1 MQFTAVHADGSWSV
15 GVTAAQVSA
24 WPAGTVNIAVSGES
38 SAENPVSIT
47 HPVMVDLT
55 PAAIT
60 INTIATDDVINA
72 AEKGAD
78 LTLSGTTTN
87 VEPGQTVTVTFGGKN
102 YTASVAS
109 DGSWTATVPAADLA
123 ALPEGSASAQASVSN
138 INGNSASAVHNYSVD
153 SSAPT
158 IIINTVASDNIVNAS
173 EADAGV
179 TVSGSTTAEAG
190 QIVTITLNSPTVQT
204 YQATVQADGSWSINI
219 PAADLEALTDG
230 SHTLTATVNDKA
242 GNPASTTHNL
252 AVDLTVPVLTI
263 NTIAGDDIINAAEHG
278 QALVISGSS
287 TGGEVGDVVSVT
299 LNSKTYTTTLDAS
312 GNWSVDM
319 RDPKHRR
326 DVCPRIAWMPQGLG
340 KNLYHTLS
348 VYENVDFFARLFG
361 HDKAEREVRIN
372 ELLTSTGL
380 APFRDRPAGKLS
392 GGMKQK
398 LGLCCA
404 LIHDPEL
411 LILDEPT
418 TGVDP
423 LSRAQFWDLI
433 DSIRQ
438 RQSNM
443 SVLVATAYME
453 EAERFDWLVA
463 MNAGEVLATGSAEE
477 LRQQTQ
483 SATLEEAF
491 INLLPQAQRQ
501 AHQAVVIPPY
511 QPENAEIAIEARDLT
526 MRFGSF
532 VAVDHVNFRI
542 PRGEIFGFLG
552 SNGCGKSTTMKML
565 TGLLPASEGEAW
577 LFGQPVDPKDIDTR
591 RRVGYMSQ
599 AFSLYNELTVRQNLE
614 LHARLFH
621 IPEAEI
627 PARVAEMSERFKLND
642 VEDVLPESLPLGIRQ
657 RLSLAV
663 AVIHRPE
670 MLILDEP
677 TSGVDPVA
685 RDMFWQLMVDLSRQ
699 DKVTIFI
706 STHFMNEAERC
717 DRISLMHAGKVLASG
732 TPQELVEKR
741 GAASLEEAFIAYL
754 QEAAGQSSEAEAPPV
769 VHDAT
774 HAPRQGFSLRRLFS
788 YSRREALE
796 LRRDP
801 VRSTLALMGTVILML
816 IMGYGISM
824 DVENLRFA
832 VLDRDQTVSS
842 QAWTLNLSGS
852 RYFIEQPPLTSYDEL
867 DRRMRAGDI
876 TVAIE
881 IPPNFGRDIARGTP
895 VELGVWIDGAMPSR
909 AETVKGYV
917 QAMHQSWLQD
927 VASRQSTP
935 SSQSGLMNIETRY
948 RYNPDVKSLPAI
960 VPAVIPLL
968 LMMIPSMLS
977 ALSVVREK
985 ELGSIINLYVTPT
998 TRSEFLLGKQLPY
1011 IALGM
1016 LNFFLL
1022 CGLSVFVFGVPH
1034 KGSFLT
1040 LTLAALLYIII
1051 ATGMGLLIS
1060 TFMKSQIAAIFGT
1073 AIITLIPATQFSG
1086 MIDPVAS
1093 LEGPGR
1099 WIGEVY
1105 PTSHFLTIARGTFS
1119 KALDLTD
1126 LWQLFIPLLIAIP
1139 LVMGL
1144 SILLLKKQE
1153 G

>member
-1 MQFTAVHADGSWSV
+1 MRGVEQDTHLPVALLEHVGQRFGTTVALRDITLSIPARQMVGLIGPDGV
-15 GVTAAQVSA
+15 GKSSLLSL
-24 WPAGTVNIAVSGES
+24 ISGARVIEQG
-38 SAENPVSIT
+38 N
-47 HPVMVDLT
+47 VMVL
-55 PAAIT
+55 
-60 INTIATDDVINA
+60 
-72 AEKGAD
+72 
-78 LTLSGTTTN
+78 
-87 VEPGQTVTVTFGGKN
+87 GG
-102 YTASVAS
+102 
-109 DGSWTATVPAADLA
+109 
-123 ALPEGSASAQASVSN
+123 
-138 INGNSASAVHNYSVD
+138 
-153 SSAPT
+153 
-158 IIINTVASDNIVNAS
+158 
-173 EADAGV
+173 
-179 TVSGSTTAEAG
+179 
-190 QIVTITLNSPTVQT
+190 
-204 YQATVQADGSWSINI
+204 
-219 PAADLEALTDG
+219 
-230 SHTLTATVNDKA
+230 
-242 GNPASTTHNL
+242 
-252 AVDLTVPVLTI
+252 
-263 NTIAGDDIINAAEHG
+263 
-278 QALVISGSS
+278 
-287 TGGEVGDVVSVT
+287 
-299 LNSKTYTTTLDAS
+299 
-312 GNWSVDM
+312 DM
-319 RDPKHRR
+319 RDARHRR
-326 DVCPRIAWMPQGLG
+326 DVCPKIAWMPQGLG

-361 HDKAEREVRIN
+361 HDKAERENRIN
-372 ELLTSTGL
+372 ELLRSTGL
-380 APFRDRPAGKLS
+380 DPFRDRPAGKLS

-404 LIHDPEL
+404 LIHDPQL

-423 LSRAQFWDLI
+423 LSRAQFWALI

-438 RQSNM
+438 RQPEM

-463 MNAGEVLATGSAEE
+463 MNAGEVLATGSAAE
-477 LRQQTQ
+477 LKAQTRSQ
-483 SATLEEAF
+483 TLEQAF
-491 INLLPQAQRQ
+491 IALLPEAQRK
-501 AHQAVVIPPY
+501 AHKEVIIAPRNA
-511 QPENAEIAIEARDLT
+511 QENDIAIEARGLT
-526 MRFGSF
+526 MRFGNF

-542 PRGEIFGFLG
+542 ARGEIFGFLG

-577 LFGQPVDPKDIDTR
+577 LFGQPVNPRDIETR

-599 AFSLYNELTVRQNLE
+599 AFSLYSELTVRQNLE

-621 IPEAEI
+621 IPDADI
-627 PARVAEMSERFKLND
+627 PTRVAEMSQRFMLTE
-642 VEDVLPESLPLGIRQ
+642 VEDALPASLPLGIRQ

-685 RDMFWQLMVDLSRQ
+685 RDMFWQLMVDLARQ
-699 DKVTIFI
+699 DRVTIFI

-717 DRISLMHAGKVLASG
+717 DRISLMHAGKVLASD
-732 TPQELVEKR
+732 TPQALVAQR
-741 GAASLEEAFIAYL
+741 GAANLEEAFIAWL
-754 QEAAGQSSEAEAPPV
+754 QDAQRPVEQIPPAPPV
-769 VHDAT
+769 SAPAGT
-774 HAPRQGFSLRRLFS
+774 TAPRQAFSLRRLFS

-801 VRSTLALMGTVILML
+801 VRSTLALLGTVILMF

-824 DVENLRFA
+824 DVEDLRFA
-832 VLDRDQTVSS
+832 VLDRDQTLSS
-842 QAWTLNLSGS
+842 QGWSQNIAGS
-852 RYFIEQPPLTSYDEL
+852 RYFIEQPPLQSYDQL
-867 DRRMRAGDI
+867 DRRMRNGELA
-876 TVAIE
+876 VAIE
-881 IPPNFGRDIARGTP
+881 IPPDFGRDIARGTP
-895 VELGVWIDGAMPSR
+895 VKIGVWVDGAMPNR
-909 AETVKGYV
+909 AETVRGYV
-917 QAMHQSWLQD
+917 QAMHLAWLQEM
-927 VASRQSTP
+927 AGRQATP
-935 SSQSGLMNIETRY
+935 VRDTSLISIETRY

-968 LMMIPSMLS
+968 LMMIPAMLS

-1016 LNFFLL
+1016 FNFFLL
-1022 CGLSVFVFGVPH
+1022 CALSVLVFGVAH

-1040 LTLAALLYIII
+1040 LTLAALLYVTI
-1051 ATGMGLLIS
+1051 ATGLGLLIS

-1099 WIGEVY
+1099 WIGQIY

-1119 KALDLTD
+1119 KALNLTD
-1126 LWQLFIPLLIAIP
+1126 LWASFIPLLIAIP
-1139 LVMGL
+1139 LVLGL
-1144 SILLLKKQE
+1144 SVWLLKKQE

>member
-1 MQFTAVHADGSWSV
+1 MKLTPQDTSPPVALLEHVGQQFGATIALRDISLAIPARRMVGLIGPDGV
-15 GVTAAQVSA
+15 GKSSLLSLI
-24 WPAGTVNIAVSGES
+24 AGARTIEQGN
-38 SAENPVSIT
+38 
-47 HPVMVDLT
+47 VMVLGGD
-55 PAAIT
+55 IR
-60 INTIATDDVINA
+60 DV
-72 AEKGAD
+72 
-78 LTLSGTTTN
+78 
-87 VEPGQTVTVTFGGKN
+87 
-102 YTASVAS
+102 
-109 DGSWTATVPAADLA
+109 
-123 ALPEGSASAQASVSN
+123 
-138 INGNSASAVHNYSVD
+138 H
-153 SSAPT
+153 
-158 IIINTVASDNIVNAS
+158 
-173 EADAGV
+173 
-179 TVSGSTTAEAG
+179 
-190 QIVTITLNSPTVQT
+190 
-204 YQATVQADGSWSINI
+204 
-219 PAADLEALTDG
+219 
-230 SHTLTATVNDKA
+230 
-242 GNPASTTHNL
+242 
-252 AVDLTVPVLTI
+252 
-263 NTIAGDDIINAAEHG
+263 
-278 QALVISGSS
+278 
-287 TGGEVGDVVSVT
+287 
-299 LNSKTYTTTLDAS
+299 
-312 GNWSVDM
+312 
-319 RDPKHRR
+319 HRR
-326 DVCPRIAWMPQGLG
+326 EVCPKIAWMPQGLG

-361 HDKAEREVRIN
+361 HDKAERELRIN
-372 ELLTSTGL
+372 ELLQSTGL

-404 LIHDPEL
+404 LIHDPQL

-423 LSRAQFWDLI
+423 LSRAQFWELI

-438 RQSNM
+438 RQPAM

-463 MNAGEVLATGSAEE
+463 MNAGEVLATGSAAE
-477 LRQQTQ
+477 LKAQTGSQ
-483 SATLEEAF
+483 TLEQAF
-491 INLLPQAQRQ
+491 IALLPEAQRQ
-501 AHQAVVIPPY
+501 AHRAVVIPPRDSR
-511 QPENAEIAIEARDLT
+511 EEEIAIEARGLT
-526 MRFGSF
+526 MRFGNF

-542 PRGEIFGFLG
+542 ARGEIFGFLG

-577 LFGQPVDPKDIDTR
+577 LFGQPVDPKDIATR
-591 RRVGYMSQ
+591 QRVGYMSQ
-599 AFSLYNELTVRQNLE
+599 AFSLYSELTVRQNLE

-621 IPEAEI
+621 IPDGEI
-627 PARVAEMSERFKLND
+627 PGRVAEMCERFMLTE
-642 VEDVLPESLPLGIRQ
+642 VEDALPADLPLGIRQ

-685 RDMFWQLMVDLSRQ
+685 RDMFWQLMVDLARQ
-699 DKVTIFI
+699 DQVTIFI

-717 DRISLMHAGKVLASG
+717 DRISLMHAGKVLASD
-732 TPQELVEKR
+732 TPQALVEQR
-741 GAASLEEAFIAYL
+741 GSNSLEEAFIAWL
-754 QEAAGQSSEAEAPPV
+754 KEAQPSSPV
-769 VHDAT
+769 PEEPTSAVASHSGHT
-774 HAPRQGFSLRRLFS
+774 APRQAFSLRRLFS

-801 VRSTLALMGTVILML
+801 VRSTLALLGTVILMF

-824 DVENLRFA
+824 DVEDLRFA
-832 VLDRDQTVSS
+832 VLDRDQTLSS
-842 QAWTLNLSGS
+842 QGWSQNLAGS
-852 RYFIEQPPLTSYDEL
+852 RYFIEQAPLRSYDEL
-867 DRRMRAGDI
+867 DHRMRDGELA
-876 TVAIE
+876 VAIE

-895 VELGVWIDGAMPSR
+895 VQIGVWVDGAMPNR
-909 AETVKGYV
+909 AETVRGYV
-917 QAMHQSWLQD
+917 QAMHLAWLQEM
-927 VASRQSTP
+927 AGRQSSPQRDT
-935 SSQSGLMNIETRY
+935 SLISIETRY

-968 LMMIPSMLS
+968 LMMIPAMLS

-1011 IALGM
+1011 IVLGM
-1016 LNFFLL
+1016 FNFFLL
-1022 CGLSVFVFGVPH
+1022 CALSVFVFGVAH

-1040 LTLAALLYIII
+1040 LTLAALLYVTI
-1051 ATGMGLLIS
+1051 ATGLGLLIS

-1099 WIGEVY
+1099 WIGQIY

-1119 KALDLTD
+1119 KALNISD
-1126 LWQLFIPLLIAIP
+1126 LWGSFIPLLIAVP
-1139 LVMGL
+1139 LVLGL
-1144 SILLLKKQE
+1144 SVLLLKKQE

>member
-1 MQFTAVHADGSWSV
+1 MTNLARLPIPPVAHLDG
-15 GVTAAQVSA
+15 VSQHY
-24 WPAGTVNIAVSGES
+24 G
-38 SAENPVSIT
+38 
-47 HPVMVDLT
+47 
-55 PAAIT
+55 
-60 INTIATDDVINA
+60 
-72 AEKGAD
+72 
-78 LTLSGTTTN
+78 
-87 VEPGQTVTVTFGGKN
+87 
-102 YTASVAS
+102 
-109 DGSWTATVPAADLA
+109 ATV
-123 ALPEGSASAQASVSN
+123 ALN
-138 INGNSASAVHNYSVD
+138 N
-153 SSAPT
+153 
-158 IIINTVASDNIVNAS
+158 
-173 EADAGV
+173 
-179 TVSGSTTAEAG
+179 
-190 QIVTITLNSPTVQT
+190 ITL
-204 YQATVQADGSWSINI
+204 DI
-219 PAADLEALTDG
+219 PARCMVGLIGPDG
-230 SHTLTATVNDKA
+230 VGKSSLL
-242 GNPASTTHNL
+242 SL
-252 AVDLTVPVLTI
+252 
-263 NTIAGDDIINAAEHG
+263 
-278 QALVISGSS
+278 ISGARVIEQGNVRVL
-287 TGGEVGDVVSVT
+287 GG
-299 LNSKTYTTTLDAS
+299 
-312 GNWSVDM
+312 DM
-319 RDPKHRR
+319 RDATHRR

-361 HDKAEREVRIN
+361 HDKAEREARITD
-372 ELLTSTGL
+372 LLNSTGL

-398 LGLCCA
+398 LGLCGA

-423 LSRAQFWDLI
+423 LSRAQFWALI

-438 RQSNM
+438 RQTNM

-463 MNAGEVLATGSAEE
+463 MNAGEVMATGSAQE
-477 LRQQTQ
+477 LRDKTG
-483 SATLEEAF
+483 SATLEQAF
-491 INLLPQAQRQ
+491 IALLPEAQRQ
-501 AHQAVVIPPY
+501 AHKPVVIPPY
-511 QPENAEIAIEARDLT
+511 DATQEEIAIEAKDLT
-526 MRFGSF
+526 MRFGNF

-577 LFGQPVDPKDIDTR
+577 LFGQSVDPKDIETR

-599 AFSLYNELTVRQNLE
+599 AFSLYSELTVRQNLE

-621 IPEAEI
+621 IPDAEI
-627 PARVAEMSERFKLND
+627 PQRVAQMSERFMLSD
-642 VEDVLPESLPLGIRQ
+642 VEDMLPEALPLGIRQ

-717 DRISLMHAGKVLASG
+717 DRMSLMHAGKVLASG
-732 TPQELVEKR
+732 TPQELVERR
-741 GAASLEEAFIAYL
+741 GAASLEEAFISWL
-754 QEAAGQSSEAEAPPV
+754 QEAAGPASVSPLPPADAPD
-769 VHDAT
+769 VHKAGKP
-774 HAPRQGFSLRRLFS
+774 PRQGFSLRRLFS

-801 VRSTLALMGTVILML
+801 VRSTLALLGTVILML

-832 VLDRDQTVSS
+832 VLDRDRTVSS
-842 QAWTLNLSGS
+842 QAWSLNLAGS
-852 RYFIEQPPLTSYDEL
+852 RYFIEQPPLTSYDDL
-867 DRRMRAGDI
+867 DRRMRSGEVA
-876 TVAIE
+876 VAIE
-881 IPPNFGRDIARGTP
+881 LPPNFGRDIARGTP
-895 VELGVWIDGAMPSR
+895 VQIGVWVDGAMPSR
-909 AETVKGYV
+909 AETVRGYV

-927 VASRQSTP
+927 VASRQP
-935 SSQSGLMNIETRY
+935 NASSQGGLMTIETRY

-1016 LNFFLL
+1016 LNFLLL
-1022 CGLSVFVFGVPH
+1022 CALSVFVFGVPH

-1040 LTLAALLYIII
+1040 LTLAALLYVTI

-1073 AIITLIPATQFSG
+1073 SIITLIPATQFSG

-1099 WIGEVY
+1099 WIGEIY

-1119 KALDLTD
+1119 KALDLMD
-1126 LWQLFIPLLIAIP
+1126 LWPLFVPLAIAIP
-1139 LVMGL
+1139 LVIGL
-1144 SILLLKKQE
+1144 SVLLLKKQE

>member
-1 MQFTAVHADGSWSV
+1 MKTVARLEN
-15 GVTAAQVSA
+15 VSQHFGA
-24 WPAGTVNIAVSGES
+24 TVALKDI
-38 SAENPVSIT
+38 
-47 HPVMVDLT
+47 
-55 PAAIT
+55 
-60 INTIATDDVINA
+60 
-72 AEKGAD
+72 
-78 LTLSGTTTN
+78 TLS
-87 VEPGQTVTVTFGGKN
+87 
-102 YTASVAS
+102 
-109 DGSWTATVPAADLA
+109 
-123 ALPEGSASAQASVSN
+123 
-138 INGNSASAVHNYSVD
+138 
-153 SSAPT
+153 
-158 IIINTVASDNIVNAS
+158 
-173 EADAGV
+173 
-179 TVSGSTTAEAG
+179 
-190 QIVTITLNSPTVQT
+190 
-204 YQATVQADGSWSINI
+204 I
-219 PAADLEALTDG
+219 PARRMVGLIGPDG
-230 SHTLTATVNDKA
+230 VGKSSLLSLISGARV
-242 GNPASTTHNL
+242 
-252 AVDLTVPVLTI
+252 I
-263 NTIAGDDIINAAEHG
+263 EHG
-278 QALVISGSS
+278 NIMVL
-287 TGGEVGDVVSVT
+287 GGDMSDV
-299 LNSKTYTTTLDAS
+299 
-312 GNWSVDM
+312 
-319 RDPKHRR
+319 RHRQ
-326 DVCPRIAWMPQGLG
+326 DVCPKIAWMPQGLG

-361 HDKAEREVRIN
+361 HDKAERDIRIN
-372 ELLTSTGL
+372 ELLQSTGL

-404 LIHDPEL
+404 LIHDPQL

-438 RQSNM
+438 RQPEM

-463 MNAGEVLATGSAEE
+463 MNAGDVLATGSADE
-477 LRQQTQ
+477 LKAHTASQ
-483 SATLEEAF
+483 TLEQAF
-491 INLLPQAQRQ
+491 IALLPEAQRL
-501 AHQAVVIPPY
+501 AHKEVIIPPR
-511 QPENAEIAIEARDLT
+511 NADESEIAIEAHGLT
-526 MRFGSF
+526 MRFGNF

-542 PRGEIFGFLG
+542 ARGEIFGFLG

-577 LFGQPVDPKDIDTR
+577 LFGQPVDPRDIETR
-591 RRVGYMSQ
+591 SRVGYMSQ
-599 AFSLYNELTVRQNLE
+599 AFSLYSELTVRQNLE

-621 IPEAEI
+621 IPDAEI
-627 PARVAEMSERFKLND
+627 PGRIAEMSQRFMLEE
-642 VEDVLPESLPLGIRQ
+642 VEDTLPASLPPGIRQ

-685 RDMFWQLMVDLSRQ
+685 RDMFWQLMVDLARQ
-699 DKVTIFI
+699 DRVTIFI

-717 DRISLMHAGKVLASG
+717 DRISLMHAGKVLASD
-732 TPQELVEKR
+732 TPQALVEQR
-741 GAASLEEAFIAYL
+741 GSASLEEAFIAWL
-754 QEAAGQSSEAEAPPV
+754 QEAADAAQPSDVQAAPVPAMEHKAESV
-769 VHDAT
+769 
-774 HAPRQGFSLRRLFS
+774 APRQGFSLQRLFS

-801 VRSTLALMGTVILML
+801 VRSTLALLGTVILMF

-824 DVENLRFA
+824 DVEDLRFA

-842 QAWTLNLSGS
+842 QGWSQNIAGS
-852 RYFIEQPPLTSYDEL
+852 RYFIEQPPLQSYSEL
-867 DRRMRAGDI
+867 DRRMRNGELA
-876 TVAIE
+876 VAIE

-895 VELGVWIDGAMPSR
+895 VQIGVWVDGAMPNR
-909 AETVKGYV
+909 AETVRGYV
-917 QAMHQSWLQD
+917 QAMHLAWLQEMAGRQ
-927 VASRQSTP
+927 ASPNRDTSLI
-935 SSQSGLMNIETRY
+935 SIETRY

-968 LMMIPSMLS
+968 LMMIPAMLS

-998 TRSEFLLGKQLPY
+998 TRSEFLLGKQVPY
-1011 IALGM
+1011 IVLGM
-1016 LNFFLL
+1016 FNFFLL
-1022 CGLSVFVFGVPH
+1022 CALSVFVFGVPH

-1040 LTLAALLYIII
+1040 LTLAALLYVTI
-1051 ATGMGLLIS
+1051 ATGLGLLIS

-1099 WIGEVY
+1099 WIGQIY

-1119 KALDLTD
+1119 KALNLTD
-1126 LWQLFIPLLIAIP
+1126 LWGSFIPLLIAVP
-1139 LVMGL
+1139 LVLGL
-1144 SILLLKKQE
+1144 SVWLLKKQE

>member
-1 MQFTAVHADGSWSV
+1 MKLTPQDTSPPVALLEHVGQQFGATIALRDISLAVPARRMVGLIGPDGV
-15 GVTAAQVSA
+15 GKSSLLSLI
-24 WPAGTVNIAVSGES
+24 AGARTIEQGN
-38 SAENPVSIT
+38 
-47 HPVMVDLT
+47 VMVL
-55 PAAIT
+55 
-60 INTIATDDVINA
+60 
-72 AEKGAD
+72 
-78 LTLSGTTTN
+78 
-87 VEPGQTVTVTFGGKN
+87 GG
-102 YTASVAS
+102 
-109 DGSWTATVPAADLA
+109 
-123 ALPEGSASAQASVSN
+123 
-138 INGNSASAVHNYSVD
+138 
-153 SSAPT
+153 
-158 IIINTVASDNIVNAS
+158 
-173 EADAGV
+173 
-179 TVSGSTTAEAG
+179 
-190 QIVTITLNSPTVQT
+190 
-204 YQATVQADGSWSINI
+204 
-219 PAADLEALTDG
+219 
-230 SHTLTATVNDKA
+230 
-242 GNPASTTHNL
+242 
-252 AVDLTVPVLTI
+252 
-263 NTIAGDDIINAAEHG
+263 
-278 QALVISGSS
+278 
-287 TGGEVGDVVSVT
+287 
-299 LNSKTYTTTLDAS
+299 
-312 GNWSVDM
+312 DM
-319 RDPKHRR
+319 RDVHHRR
-326 DVCPRIAWMPQGLG
+326 EVCPKIAWMPQGLG

-361 HDKAEREVRIN
+361 HDKAERELRIN
-372 ELLTSTGL
+372 ELLQSTGL

-404 LIHDPEL
+404 LIHDPQL

-423 LSRAQFWDLI
+423 LSRAQFWELI

-438 RQSNM
+438 RQPAM

-463 MNAGEVLATGSAEE
+463 MNAGEVLATGSAAE
-477 LRQQTQ
+477 LKAQTGSQ
-483 SATLEEAF
+483 TLEQAF
-491 INLLPQAQRQ
+491 IALLPEAQRQ
-501 AHQAVVIPPY
+501 AHRAVVIPPRDSR
-511 QPENAEIAIEARDLT
+511 EEEIAIEARGLT
-526 MRFGSF
+526 MRFGNF

-542 PRGEIFGFLG
+542 ARGEIFGFLG

-577 LFGQPVDPKDIDTR
+577 LFGQPVDPKDIATR
-591 RRVGYMSQ
+591 QRVGYMSQ
-599 AFSLYNELTVRQNLE
+599 AFSLYSELTVRQNLE

-621 IPEAEI
+621 IPDGEI
-627 PARVAEMSERFKLND
+627 PGRVAEMCERFMLTE
-642 VEDVLPESLPLGIRQ
+642 VEDALPADLPLGIRQ

-685 RDMFWQLMVDLSRQ
+685 RDMFWQLMVDLARQ
-699 DKVTIFI
+699 DQVTIFI

-717 DRISLMHAGKVLASG
+717 DRISLMHAGKVLASD
-732 TPQELVEKR
+732 TPQALVEQR
-741 GAASLEEAFIAYL
+741 GSNSLEEAFIAWL
-754 QEAAGQSSEAEAPPV
+754 KEAQPSSPV
-769 VHDAT
+769 PEEPTSAVASHSGHT
-774 HAPRQGFSLRRLFS
+774 APRQAFSLRRLFS

-801 VRSTLALMGTVILML
+801 VRSTLALLGTVILMF

-824 DVENLRFA
+824 DVEDLRFA
-832 VLDRDQTVSS
+832 VLDRDQTLSS
-842 QAWTLNLSGS
+842 QGWSQNIAGS
-852 RYFIEQPPLTSYDEL
+852 RYFIEQAPLRSYDEL
-867 DRRMRAGDI
+867 DRRMRDGELA
-876 TVAIE
+876 VAIE

-895 VELGVWIDGAMPSR
+895 VQIGVWVDGAMPNR
-909 AETVKGYV
+909 AETVRGYV
-917 QAMHQSWLQD
+917 QAMHLAWLQEM
-927 VASRQSTP
+927 AGRQSSPQRDT
-935 SSQSGLMNIETRY
+935 SLISIETRY

-968 LMMIPSMLS
+968 LMMIPAMLS

-1011 IALGM
+1011 IVLGM
-1016 LNFFLL
+1016 FNFFLL
-1022 CGLSVFVFGVPH
+1022 CALSVFVFGVAH

-1040 LTLAALLYIII
+1040 LTLAALLYVTI
-1051 ATGMGLLIS
+1051 ATGLGLLIS

-1099 WIGEVY
+1099 WIGQIY

-1119 KALDLTD
+1119 KALNISD
-1126 LWQLFIPLLIAIP
+1126 LWGSFIPLLIAVP
-1139 LVMGL
+1139 LVLGL
-1144 SILLLKKQE
+1144 SVLLLKKQE